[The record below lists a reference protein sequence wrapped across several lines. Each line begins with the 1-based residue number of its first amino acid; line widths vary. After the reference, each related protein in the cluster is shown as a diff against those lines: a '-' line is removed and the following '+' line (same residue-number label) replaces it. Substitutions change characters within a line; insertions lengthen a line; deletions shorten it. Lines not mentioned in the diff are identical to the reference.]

1 MSIIEYMG
9 EKSSVTIN
17 TPGKASLK
25 TTIPISMVRQFR
37 INQGDLLDWSIAK
50 IGENELVMVVRK
62 EGQKLEQN
70 IVPYEVIQEE
80 REKNKREIK
89 SGKKRTFHPTVA

>member
-1 MSIIEYMG
+1 MG

-25 TTIPISMVRQFR
+25 TTVPISMVRQFG

-62 EGQKLEQN
+62 GQKLEQN
-70 IVPYEVIQEE
+70 ILPYEVIQEG

-89 SGKKRTFHPTVA
+89 SCKK

>member
-1 MSIIEYMG
+1 
-9 EKSSVTIN
+9 
-17 TPGKASLK
+17 
-25 TTIPISMVRQFR
+25 MVRQFG

-89 SGKKRTFHPTVA
+89 SGKNELSVQQWLDKSEFYNSNSNQIIYNLKLSGGTLRKK

>member
-1 MSIIEYMG
+1 MG

-25 TTIPISMVRQFR
+25 TTIPISMVRQFG
-37 INQGDLLDWSIAK
+37 INQGDQLDWSVAK
-50 IGENELVMVVRK
+50 FGENELVMVVRK

-70 IVPYEVIQEE
+70 KILYKVIEEE

-89 SGKKRTFHPTVA
+89 GDKKRSFRPTMV

>member
-1 MSIIEYMG
+1 MG

-25 TTIPISMVRQFR
+25 TTIPISMVRQFG

-50 IGENELVMVVRK
+50 MMVVRK
-62 EGQKLEQN
+62 VGQKLEQN

-80 REKNKREIK
+80 REKNRREIK
-89 SGKKRTFHPTVA
+89 SGKKRTSRPTVA

>member
-70 IVPYEVIQEE
+70 IVPYEVIKKNVKKIK
-80 REKNKREIK
+80 EK
-89 SGKKRTFHPTVA
+89 